1 MTAKKYLSQALWLDQ
16 LIENKIRYQ
25 EKLRTMAEKT
35 TVDVSRERVSG
46 GSSSNPR
53 EDIMVKLADLSH
65 EVNSDID
72 KLIDLQK
79 EIIDTI
85 NQVEDDCLKLI
96 LELRYVS
103 AIGWDDIVAELEYE
117 RSWVTRLHAKAL
129 TQVDK
134 ILNSKSIKKQ

>member
-46 GSSSNPR
+46 GNSNSR
-53 EDIMVKLADLSH
+53 EDIIIKLADLSH

-72 KLIDLQK
+72 RFIDLQK
-79 EIIDTI
+79 EILDTI
-85 NQVEDDCLKLI
+85 GQLEEPKLRLI
-96 LELRYVS
+96 LEMRYVN
-103 AIGWDDIVAELEYE
+103 ADDWDDIVAELEYE

-129 TQVDK
+129 TEVEK